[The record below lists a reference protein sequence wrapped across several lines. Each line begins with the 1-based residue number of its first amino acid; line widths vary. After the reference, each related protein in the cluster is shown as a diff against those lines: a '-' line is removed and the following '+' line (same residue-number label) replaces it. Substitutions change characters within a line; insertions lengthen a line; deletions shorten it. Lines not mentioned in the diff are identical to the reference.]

1 MNLMLL
7 LVLLLVQIEMIINYI
22 SVDNT
27 MTNKPHN

>member
-27 MTNKPHN
+27 KTKKPHN